1 MRFWDTS
8 ALVPIFIAE
17 RETRTV
23 RRWLR
28 HDGVV
33 VVWSLT
39 RVELL
44 SALAR
49 RRREDSGA
57 ARRLAAGRRRILAAW
72 PLWTEVTAVDA
83 VRRQAERLVE
93 MHPLRAADALQLAAA
108 LVAADHDPAGL
119 TFVTLDQRQAEAAE
133 REGFQVL
140 GPDDLTASG
149 S

>member
-8 ALVPIFIAE
+8 ALVPVFVAE
-17 RETRTV
+17 RETRIV

-28 HDGVV
+28 QDRVV

-49 RRREDSGA
+49 RRREDPGA

-72 PLWTEVTAVDA
+72 PRWTEVTAVDA
-83 VRRQAERLVE
+83 VRRHAERLVE
-93 MHPLRAADALQLAAA
+93 THPLRAADALQLAAA
-108 LVAADHDPAGL
+108 LIALDQDPAGF

-140 GPDDLTASG
+140 GPDDLTFSRH
-149 S
+149 